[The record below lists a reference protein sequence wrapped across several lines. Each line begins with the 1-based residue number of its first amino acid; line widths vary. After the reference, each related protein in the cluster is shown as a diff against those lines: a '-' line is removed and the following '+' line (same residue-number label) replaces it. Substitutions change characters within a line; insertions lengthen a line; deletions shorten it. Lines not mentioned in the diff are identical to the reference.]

1 MTKAIELGQRSQW
14 RHTASLST
22 TEAHDLAARL
32 ASRARAE
39 DDTTS
44 SRYVRSGTGHRVPC
58 PRSTLVRARRTT
70 MRLYVAYA
78 LRARRPQAAVVAR
91 DTPRPGPATDRC
103 TSNATAVAAC
113 RSWASDSRRRSTTSP
128 SSPRCCSSV
137 AVTAMRRSSAP
148 RSWTRRS
155 FARVRPACRR
165 CSAAASVTSGV
176 VVLVAAVTDGA
187 QLHGARPVHVGIRR
201 QLRRA
206 APAWRVGVPLRRR
219 QHP

>member
-1 MTKAIELGQRSQW
+1 MTKAMELGQRSQW

-137 AVTAMRRSSAP
+137 AVTAMRGCTYA
-148 RSWTRRS
+148 TELDAAS
-155 FARVRPACRR
+155 FGAYDELLTL
-165 CSAAASVTSGV
+165 SAAASVTGGV
-176 VVLVAAVTDGA
+176 FVLVAA
-187 QLHGARPVHVGIRR
+187 ARG
-201 QLRRA
+201 
-206 APAWRVGVPLRRR
+206 
-219 QHP
+219 